1 MDTRGLAAMTFWV
14 VQTLNGISFGML
26 LFLLA
31 AGLSL
36 IYGLM
41 KILNLTHGSF
51 YLLGGYIG
59 LVVVHK
65 TGSFVLAVLG
75 ASCALAIVGVVME
88 RFFLRRVHLQELPQ
102 ALLTFGFLFIFSD
115 LATVIWGSNPQTM
128 PKPAIFGASIQI
140 GPFFYPSYRL
150 FIIGFG
156 LAVAA
161 LLWWLQE
168 GTRVGAMVR
177 ASVDDEEVARALGIN
192 VSLLFTLVFALGAF
206 LAALGGVMGGP
217 IVGVYPGADFEVLL
231 LGFVVVII
239 GGLGSLKGALAGS
252 LIVGL
257 LDNFGKVFFPEFAL
271 FTIFA
276 PMALILAVRPAGL
289 FGRE

>member
-1 MDTRGLAAMTFWV
+1 MTFWF
-14 VQTLNGISFGML
+14 VQTLNGVSYGML

-36 IYGLM
+36 IFGLM

-51 YLLGGYIG
+51 YLLGGYFG
-59 LVVVHK
+59 LAVVNK
-65 TGSFVLAVLG
+65 TGSFVLAVLT
-75 ASCALAIVGVVME
+75 ASFAIAIIGVIME
-88 RFFLRRVHLQELPQ
+88 RFFLRRFHLEELPQ
-102 ALLTFGFLFIFSD
+102 ALITFGFLFIFSD
-115 LATVIWGSNPQTM
+115 LATVTWGGDPQSM
-128 PKPAIFGASIQI
+128 PKPEIFSGSMQL
-140 GPFFYPSYRL
+140 GSFYYPTYRL

-156 LAVAA
+156 LTVAA
-161 LLWWLQE
+161 LLWWLQD
-168 GTRVGAMVR
+168 GTRIGAMVR

-192 VSLLFTLVFALGAF
+192 VSLLFSLIFALGAF

-217 IVGVYPGADFEVLL
+217 IVGMYPGADFEVLL

-239 GGLGSLKGALAGS
+239 GGLGSLKGALVGG

-257 LDNFGKVFFPEFAL
+257 LDNFGKVFFPELAL

-276 PMALILAVRPAGL
+276 PMALILAVRPSGL

>member
-1 MDTRGLAAMTFWV
+1 MFWV

-65 TGSFVLAVLG
+65 TGSFVLAVLV
-75 ASCALAIVGVVME
+75 ASCAIAFVGVIME
-88 RFFLRRVHLQELPQ
+88 RFFLRRVHLQELPP

-128 PKPAIFGASIQI
+128 PKPAMFGASIQI

-156 LAVAA
+156 LFVAA

-239 GGLGSLKGALAGS
+239 GGLGSLKGALAGG

-276 PMALILAVRPAGL
+276 P
-289 FGRE
+289 

>member
-1 MDTRGLAAMTFWV
+1 MTFWV

-41 KILNLTHGSF
+41 KVLNLTHGSF

-59 LVVVHK
+59 LAVMHK
-65 TGSFVLAVLG
+65 TGSFVLAVLA
-75 ASCALAIVGVVME
+75 ASCGIAFVGVIME

-128 PKPAIFGASIQI
+128 PKPAMFGSSIQI
-140 GPFFYPSYRL
+140 GSFFYPSYRL

-156 LAVAA
+156 LVVAA

-239 GGLGSLKGALAGS
+239 GGLGSLKGALAGG

-276 PMALILAVRPAGL
+276 PMALIPAVRPAGL

>member
-1 MDTRGLAAMTFWV
+1 MTFWL

-36 IYGLM
+36 IFGLM

-51 YLLGGYIG
+51 YLLGGYLG
-59 LVVVHK
+59 LLVLHR
-65 TGSFVLAVLG
+65 TGSFVLAVLA
-75 ASCALAIVGVVME
+75 ASLAIAVVGVVIE
-88 RFFLRRVHLQELPQ
+88 RFFLRRFHLQELPQ
-102 ALLTFGFLFIFSD
+102 VLVTFGFLFIFSD
-115 LATVIWGSNPQTM
+115 LTTLIWGGNPQTM
-128 PKPAIFGASIQI
+128 PKPEMFANSLQLGS
-140 GPFFYPSYRL
+140 FFYPSYRL

-156 LAVAA
+156 LVVAV

-168 GTRVGAMVR
+168 GTRIGAMVR

-257 LDNFGKVFFPEFAL
+257 LDNFGKVFFPELAL

-276 PMALILAVRPAGL
+276 PMVLILAVRPAGL

>member
-1 MDTRGLAAMTFWV
+1 MTFWL
-14 VQTLNGISFGML
+14 VQALNGVSFGML

-36 IYGLM
+36 IFGLM

-51 YLLGGYIG
+51 YLLGGYVG
-59 LVVVHK
+59 LTVIQK
-65 TGSFVLAVLG
+65 TGSFVLAVI
-75 ASCALAIVGVVME
+75 AAMIAIALIGVVIE
-88 RFFLRRVHLQELPQ
+88 RFFLRRFHLQELPQ
-102 ALLTFGFLFIFSD
+102 ALVTFGFLFIISD
-115 LATVIWGSNPQTM
+115 LTTVIWGANPQTI
-128 PKPAIFGASIQI
+128 PKPALFDGAVHW
-140 GPFFYPSYRL
+140 GGFYYPAYRL
-150 FIIGFG
+150 FIIVFG
-156 LAVAA
+156 LIVAA

-168 GTRVGAMVR
+168 GTRIGAMLR

-192 VSLLFTLVFALGAF
+192 VSLLFTLVFALGAA

-217 IVGVYPGADFEVLL
+217 IVGIYPGADFQILL

-239 GGLGSLKGALAGS
+239 GGLGSLKGALIGA

-257 LDNFGKVFFPEFAL
+257 LDNFGKVLFPELAL

-276 PMALILAVRPAGL
+276 PMALILAVRPTGL